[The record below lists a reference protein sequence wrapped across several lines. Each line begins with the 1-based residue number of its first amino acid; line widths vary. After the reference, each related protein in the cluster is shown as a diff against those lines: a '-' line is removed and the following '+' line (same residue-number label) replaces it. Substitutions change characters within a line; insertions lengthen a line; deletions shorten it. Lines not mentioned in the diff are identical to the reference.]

1 MLKKVTLE
9 KVLTYIV
16 LIITAI
22 FILVPFIW
30 ILLTAL
36 KSPEEVFA
44 NPPVIIP
51 NKLQWQNFIEVFKL
65 KNFSRYFLN
74 SVVITIA
81 ITAGELITTIL
92 AAFAF
97 SNLDFKGKDI
107 IFTLLIGTMMVPGEV
122 LLIPNF
128 VTLSKIKWINTY
140 KALIIPWCTSVTSI
154 FFLRQ
159 YFFNIPKQLYYAAK
173 VDNCSDFKYL
183 IKVVIPIARPAIF
196 TIAILKIINSWNSF
210 MWPLIMTNSEKMRT
224 LPIILAKFSSE
235 VGMDY
240 HMLMAASTIII
251 TPMIIIFIFLSK
263 YIING
268 VSKGG
273 IKG

>member
-1 MLKKVTLE
+1 MLKKVKLE
-9 KVLTYIV
+9 KVLIYIV

-22 FILVPFIW
+22 FILTPFIW

-36 KSPEEVFA
+36 KSPEEVFS
-44 NPPVIIP
+44 NPPVIVP
-51 NKLQWQNFIEVFKL
+51 SKLQWQNFIEVFKL

-159 YFFNIPKQLYYAAK
+159 YFLNIPKQLYYAAK

-183 IKVVIPIARPAIF
+183 IKIVIPIARPAIF

>member
-1 MLKKVTLE
+1 MKKVKLE
-9 KVLTYIV
+9 KVLIYIV

-22 FILVPFIW
+22 FILTPFMW

-44 NPPVIIP
+44 NPPVIVP
-51 NKLQWQNFIEVFKL
+51 SKLQWQNFIEVFKL

-159 YFFNIPKQLYYAAK
+159 YFLNIPKQLYYAAK

-183 IKVVIPIARPAIF
+183 IKIVIPIARPAIF

>member
-1 MLKKVTLE
+1 MKKKKLE
-9 KVLTYIV
+9 KILTYMILV
-16 LIITAI
+16 VTAI
-22 FILVPFIW
+22 FILTPFIW
-30 ILLTAL
+30 IFLTAL

-51 NKLQWQNFIEVFKL
+51 RKPQWENFLQVFRL
-65 KNFSRYFLN
+65 KDFNRYVFN
-74 SVVITIA
+74 SVVITVA
-81 ITAGELITTIL
+81 ITIGELVTTIL

-107 IFTLLIGTMMVPGEV
+107 IFTILIGTMMVPGEV

-128 VTLSKIKWINTY
+128 VTLSKLKWINTY
-140 KALIIPWCTSVTSI
+140 KALIIPWCTSITSI

-159 YFFNIPKQLYYAAK
+159 YFLNIPKQLYYAAK

-183 IKVVIPIARPAIF
+183 IRIMIPMARPAIF
-196 TIAILKIINSWNSF
+196 TIAILKIINSWNAF

-224 LPIILAKFSSE
+224 LPIVLAKFSSE

-240 HMLMAASTIII
+240 HILMAASTIII
-251 TPMIIIFIFLSK
+251 MPMIIVFIILSK
-263 YIING
+263 YILNG
-268 VSKGG
+268 VSNSG

>member
-1 MLKKVTLE
+1 MLKKVKLE
-9 KVLTYIV
+9 KVLIYIV

-22 FILVPFIW
+22 FILTPFIW

-44 NPPVIIP
+44 NPPVIVP
-51 NKLQWQNFIEVFKL
+51 SKLQWQNFIEVFKL

-159 YFFNIPKQLYYAAK
+159 YFLNIPKQLYYAAK

>member
-9 KVLTYIV
+9 KVLIYIV

-22 FILVPFIW
+22 FILTPFIW

-51 NKLQWQNFIEVFKL
+51 SKLQWQNFIEVFKL

-159 YFFNIPKQLYYAAK
+159 YFLNIPKQLYYAAK

-183 IKVVIPIARPAIF
+183 IKIVIPIARPAIF

>member
-1 MLKKVTLE
+1 MLKKVKLE
-9 KVLTYIV
+9 KVLIYIV

-22 FILVPFIW
+22 FILTPFMW

-44 NPPVIIP
+44 NPPVIVP
-51 NKLQWQNFIEVFKL
+51 SKLQWQNFIEVFKL

-159 YFFNIPKQLYYAAK
+159 YFLNIPKQLYYAAK

-183 IKVVIPIARPAIF
+183 IKIVIPIARPAIF

>member
-1 MLKKVTLE
+1 MLKKVKLE
-9 KVLTYIV
+9 KVLIYIV

-22 FILVPFIW
+22 FILTPFIW

-44 NPPVIIP
+44 NPPVIVP
-51 NKLQWQNFIEVFKL
+51 SKLQWQNFIEVFKL

-122 LLIPNF
+122 LPIPNF

-159 YFFNIPKQLYYAAK
+159 YFLNIPKQLYYAAK

-183 IKVVIPIARPAIF
+183 IKIVIPIARPAIF

>member
-9 KVLTYIV
+9 KVLIYIV

-22 FILVPFIW
+22 FILTPFIW

-36 KSPEEVFA
+36 KSPEEVFS

-51 NKLQWQNFIEVFKL
+51 SKLQWQNFIEVFKL
-65 KNFSRYFLN
+65 KNFSRYFFN

-81 ITAGELITTIL
+81 ITIGELITTIL

-97 SNLDFKGKDI
+97 SNLDFRGKNI
-107 IFTLLIGTMMVPGEV
+107 IFTILIGTMMVPGEV

-159 YFFNIPKQLYYAAK
+159 YFLNIPKQLYYAAK

>member
-9 KVLTYIV
+9 KVLIYIV
-16 LIITAI
+16 LIITAV
-22 FILVPFIW
+22 FILTPFIW

-44 NPPVIIP
+44 NPPVIVP
-51 NKLQWQNFIEVFKL
+51 SKLQWQNFIEVFKL

-159 YFFNIPKQLYYAAK
+159 YFLNIPKQLYYAAK

-183 IKVVIPIARPAIF
+183 IKIVIPIARPAIF

>member
-22 FILVPFIW
+22 FILAPFIW

-74 SVVITIA
+74 SVVITIV

-173 VDNCSDFKYL
+173 VDNCSDFRYL

>member
-16 LIITAI
+16 FIITAI
-22 FILVPFIW
+22 FILAPFIW

-74 SVVITIA
+74 SVVITIV

>member
-9 KVLTYIV
+9 KGLIYIV

-22 FILVPFIW
+22 FILTPFIW

-51 NKLQWQNFIEVFKL
+51 SKLQWQNFIEVFKL

-81 ITAGELITTIL
+81 ITLGELITTIL

-159 YFFNIPKQLYYAAK
+159 YFLNIPKQLYYAAK

-183 IKVVIPIARPAIF
+183 IKIVIPIASPAIF